1 MTDPFAAA
9 LARARQA
16 STPPDDPFERAK
28 RRATQQ
34 PEPSPLGLD
43 RWRDVAR
50 GVANTAAGLLTAPGE
65 GLARVVGEVLPEN
78 FGGRASKQAADQL
91 KAQREAAAQAVGPYE
106 TGTGAAAQIASN
118 LATAVVGGDPLQ
130 TAAAAATPDASTL
143 ALVGDL
149 VRKAGGKGSV
159 AEAAADRIAQLAES
173 PATRA
178 AVEYAVGRATAGIA
192 SKIAKKI
199 RERTTIQ
206 AATRERPMVTPDA
219 GPPGPVQTVERAP
232 IRPDAPGLGQAP
244 DAYQAAIARA
254 KSAEAQAAID
264 ARLAERAALERRAA
278 ALANGPK
285 IQAPEVPVIRTADV
299 PEPGVVKAGLP
310 PRPGLRVGE
319 EVGAVPRAVD
329 QTRPNF
335 NLRVSDAGRVPET
348 TRAEDAQVLAS
359 FTRGENL
366 DASMAL
372 RNAQA
377 QGERQAAQAAAAA
390 RAAGNERQALQI
402 ERAAREQAR
411 QVQAAMRRP
420 TPQRPPSNVQRG
432 GIMGPGRAN
441 FFPGPEALAY
451 VATKPAAT
459 AAIGAGVGALTN
471 EDDRLQGAIIGGAA
485 GFGAGVALR
494 GLSQYRLLDK
504 MRHSPSMAGAS
515 PQARAAY
522 ATLAEGIDLTGE
534 LEDGMR
540 AKAKGPWSVRLQKI
554 YDSAGDA
561 ARPLERLGNR
571 AVAKGLDFE
580 LSPNA
585 ALNKALDVGST
596 QHRFFFD
603 KAVDPVTGQAVGPSF
618 RDLHAPLENNP
629 GAIKDAWT
637 YVVGKRIVDRGIE
650 AFNGDAAKFQAYQD
664 AVQHLAQN
672 PENLAFGQ
680 RLNEYVDALGRYGVG
695 SGLWTPTEWEAMRQ
709 ADEIYVPF
717 RDVEAKIQREMGLS
731 GRGGGR
737 GGSLN
742 VAGVGKRYGNPE
754 PNPTIANPARSLA
767 EYTKQVIRRADQAR
781 INRSLF
787 AAADAMGLEGEAI
800 LTTLPDN
807 DPRILHAKQATM
819 ALEAAGMTPTE
830 AAAQSALYVDKISG
844 ANDVIEA
851 VDQAGRRR
859 YAILNAPEIRGA
871 LRAMRE
877 KPYQWASPELMRV
890 LMLPRRIVTATTT
903 GLAPRFSLLKNPLM
917 DVPDVVAR
925 TPGIRPA
932 DFARGYGASLRQSMY
947 THLQEIAPK
956 LADALGP
963 SQLADEASRA
973 GLSNTSLF
981 QRDLSPQAIADQLA
995 PTSPGRVARGAVRSA
1010 LAEPL
1015 LAAESVGA
1023 AMDMGPRLAA
1033 YSAMKRQLVAAGAT
1047 VRSAS
1052 QAAAAGGARA
1062 AVDYR
1067 RSSSLP
1073 ALQFLYAVT
1082 PFLRASV
1089 LATQRFAS
1097 FAKQYPARAATLAS
1111 GAAMIGMID
1120 WAVNGGDAEMTDRP
1134 ATERAQGPEYRLP
1147 SGDVVQ
1153 LPMSPELGVFRT
1165 SMYWALNKLMGDD
1178 PNTAQLVRETIL
1190 RALPPG
1196 IGEFAASRDLAA
1208 FAPPVF
1214 QQVLE
1219 NRANRTIF
1227 GDRPVVPGPLQR
1239 LDPAMQRFPSTA
1251 PTYDAVAAGL
1261 RKTGIAPG
1269 ASPLEVENVLGSMTN
1284 GFTPAVLSLTDPI
1297 AEKLTGT
1304 SAEARVPPPSITS
1317 SLNPASAV
1325 VKRKVPARTESETEF
1340 YDLRNELGRR
1350 MNSMRKLLGDLE
1362 KATPGPAQEAKRA
1375 ALKTYIEENRAWLE
1389 PDVQELPGLIGDA
1402 ITELRDQET
1411 VVQDQYRAKAL
1422 TRQQANE
1429 QLDAIRQRRQ
1439 ALLRGATAK
1448 LRERLGQ

>member
-1 MTDPFAAA
+1 
-9 LARARQA
+9 
-16 STPPDDPFERAK
+16 
-28 RRATQQ
+28 
-34 PEPSPLGLD
+34 
-43 RWRDVAR
+43 
-50 GVANTAAGLLTAPGE
+50 
-65 GLARVVGEVLPEN
+65 
-78 FGGRASKQAADQL
+78 
-91 KAQREAAAQAVGPYE
+91 
-106 TGTGAAAQIASN
+106 
-118 LATAVVGGDPLQ
+118 
-130 TAAAAATPDASTL
+130 
-143 ALVGDL
+143 
-149 VRKAGGKGSV
+149 
-159 AEAAADRIAQLAES
+159 
-173 PATRA
+173 
-178 AVEYAVGRATAGIA
+178 
-192 SKIAKKI
+192 
-199 RERTTIQ
+199 
-206 AATRERPMVTPDA
+206 
-219 GPPGPVQTVERAP
+219 
-232 IRPDAPGLGQAP
+232 
-244 DAYQAAIARA
+244 
-254 KSAEAQAAID
+254 
-264 ARLAERAALERRAA
+264 
-278 ALANGPK
+278 
-285 IQAPEVPVIRTADV
+285 
-299 PEPGVVKAGLP
+299 
-310 PRPGLRVGE
+310 
-319 EVGAVPRAVD
+319 
-329 QTRPNF
+329 
-335 NLRVSDAGRVPET
+335 
-348 TRAEDAQVLAS
+348 
-359 FTRGENL
+359 
-366 DASMAL
+366 
-372 RNAQA
+372 
-377 QGERQAAQAAAAA
+377 
-390 RAAGNERQALQI
+390 
-402 ERAAREQAR
+402 
-411 QVQAAMRRP
+411 
-420 TPQRPPSNVQRG
+420 
-432 GIMGPGRAN
+432 
-441 FFPGPEALAY
+441 
-451 VATKPAAT
+451 
-459 AAIGAGVGALTN
+459 
-471 EDDRLQGAIIGGAA
+471 
-485 GFGAGVALR
+485 
-494 GLSQYRLLDK
+494 
-504 MRHSPSMAGAS
+504 
-515 PQARAAY
+515 
-522 ATLAEGIDLTGE
+522 
-534 LEDGMR
+534 MR
-540 AKAKGPWSVRLQKI
+540 AKAKGPWSVRALRA
-554 YDSAGDA
+554 YDASGDA
-561 ARPLERLGNR
+561 TRPLDRLSRR
-571 AVAKGLDFE
+571 AVRAGLDFE
-580 LSPNA
+580 LSPSHA
-585 ALNKALDVGST
+585 VDKALEVGST
-596 QHRFFFD
+596 QHRFFYD
-603 KAVDPVTGQAVGPSF
+603 KAIDPVTHQAIGPSF
-618 RDLHAPLENNP
+618 RDIHDPLGQKP

-680 RLNEYVDALGRYGVG
+680 RLNAYVDALGRYGVG

-742 VAGVGKRYGNPE
+742 VAGGSKRYGTPE
-754 PNPTIANPARSLA
+754 PNPTIANPARSLV

-877 KPYQWASPELMRV
+877 TPSQYLSPEVMRV

-903 GLAPRFSLLKNPLM
+903 GLAPRFSLLKNPMM
-917 DVPDVVAR
+917 DIPDVVAR

-932 DFARGYGASLRQSMY
+932 DFARGYGASFRQSMY

-973 GLSNTSLF
+973 GLSNASLF

-1033 YSAMKRQLVAAGAT
+1033 YNATKRALLANGAKI
-1047 VRSAS
+1047 RSAVA
-1052 QAAAAGGARA
+1052 QGAHVGRRA
-1062 AVDYR
+1062 ATDYQR
-1067 RSSSLP
+1067 GSSVP
-1073 ALQFLYAVT
+1073 ALQFLYAVE
-1082 PFLRASV
+1082 PFTRASV

-1097 FAKQYPARAATLAS
+1097 FAKQYPKRAATLAS
-1111 GAAMIGMID
+1111 GAAMLGMID
-1120 WAVNGGDAEMTDRP
+1120 WAVNGGDADMRDRP
-1134 ATERAQGPEYRLP
+1134 ATERAQGPEYKLP

-1196 IGEFAASRDLAA
+1196 IGEFAATRRLAA
-1208 FAPPVF
+1208 FAPPVA
-1214 QQVLE
+1214 QQLLE
-1219 NRANRTIF
+1219 NESNRTLF

-1297 AEKLTGT
+1297 AEQLTGT

-1340 YDLRNELGRR
+1340 YDLRNQLTTR

-1362 KATPGPAQEAKRA
+1362 KAAPGPAQEAKRA

-1389 PDVQELPGLIGDA
+1389 PEVQQLPSLIGDA

-1439 ALLRGATAK
+1439 ALLRSATAK

>member
-16 STPPDDPFERAK
+16 SAPPDDPFERAK

-91 KAQREAAAQAVGPYE
+91 KAQREAAAQGVGPYE
-106 TGTGAAAQIASN
+106 TGTGAAAQIAGN

-130 TAAAAATPDASTL
+130 TAAAAASPDASTL

-149 VRKAGGKGSV
+149 VRKAGGKGSA

-192 SKIAKKI
+192 GKIAKKI

-206 AATRERPMVTPDA
+206 AATRERAIVTPDA
-219 GPPGPVQTVERAP
+219 GPPGPVQTVERKP
-232 IRPDAPGLGQAP
+232 IHPDVPGPGQVP

-254 KSAEAQAAID
+254 KAAEAD
-264 ARLAERAALERRAA
+264 DLARRVAALREAT
-278 ALANGPK
+278 P
-285 IQAPEVPVIRTADV
+285 APPQGVPVIRTADV
-299 PEPGVVKAGLP
+299 PD
-310 PRPGLRVGE
+310 PRLVGQ
-319 EVGAVPRAVD
+319 GVPR
-329 QTRPNF
+329 RPNTTKVGS
-335 NLRVSDAGRVPET
+335 LAVESPIQGPSAMEGVSIPDRASRARVPET
-348 TRAEDAQVLAS
+348 TRAEDAKVLAS
-359 FTRGENL
+359 FMRGENL
-366 DASMAL
+366 DAS
-372 RNAQA
+372 R
-377 QGERQAAQAAAAA
+377 R
-390 RAAGNERQALQI
+390 I
-402 ERAAREQAR
+402 REA
-411 QVQAAMRRP
+411 
-420 TPQRPPSNVQRG
+420 RG
-432 GIMGPGRAN
+432 GVTNVEDLLSVGRTN
-441 FFPGPEALAY
+441 FFPGAEALAS

-485 GFGAGVALR
+485 GYGAGVALR
-494 GLSQYRLLDK
+494 GLSQYRLLNK
-504 MRHSPSMAGAS
+504 MRHSPSMAGAT

-540 AKAKGPWSVRLQKI
+540 AKAKGPWSVRLQEI
-554 YDSAGDA
+554 YDSAGDSP
-561 ARPLERLGNR
+561 RPLDRLSRR
-571 AVAKGLDFE
+571 AVDRGLDAE
-580 LSPNA
+580 LSPSV

-596 QHRFFFD
+596 QHRFVYD
-603 KAVDPVTGQAVGPSF
+603 KAIDPVTGDPVGPSF

-637 YVVGKRIVDRGIE
+637 YVVGKRIVDRGID
-650 AFNGDAAKFQAYQD
+650 AFNGDATKFQAYQD

-754 PNPTIANPARSLA
+754 PNPPIANPARSLV

-859 YAILNAPEIRGA
+859 YAILNAPEVRGA

-877 KPYQWASPELMRV
+877 TPSQYLSPEVMRV

-903 GLAPRFSLLKNPLM
+903 GLAPRFSMLKNPMM
-917 DVPDVVAR
+917 DIPDVVGR
-925 TPGIRPA
+925 TPGIRLS
-932 DFARGYGASLRQSMY
+932 DFAKGYGASLRQSMY

-995 PTSPGRVARGAVRSA
+995 PTSPGRVVRGAVRSA

-1015 LAAESVGA
+1015 LAAESIGA

-1033 YSAMKRQLVAAGAT
+1033 YNAVRRQLIAAGAS

-1052 QAAAAGGARA
+1052 LQGAATGARA

-1073 ALQFLYAVT
+1073 ALQFFYAVT

-1097 FAKQYPARAATLAS
+1097 FAKQYPKRAATLAS

-1120 WAVNGGDAEMTDRP
+1120 WAVNGGDAKMTDRP
-1134 ATERAQGPEYRLP
+1134 ATGRAQGPEYRLP

-1196 IGEFAASRDLAA
+1196 IGEFAATRRLAA
-1208 FAPPVF
+1208 FAPPVA
-1214 QQVLE
+1214 QQLLE
-1219 NRANRTIF
+1219 NESNRTLF

-1297 AEKLTGT
+1297 AEKLTGA

-1317 SLNPASAV
+1317 TLNPLSAV
-1325 VKRKVPARTESETEF
+1325 VKRKVPTRTESETQF

-1350 MNSMRKLLGDLE
+1350 MNSMRKLLSDLE
-1362 KATPGPAQEAKRA
+1362 KAAPGPAQEAKRA

-1402 ITELRDQET
+1402 ITELRGQET
-1411 VVQDQYRAKAL
+1411 VVKDQYGAKAL

-1429 QLDAIRQRRQ
+1429 QLDAIRERRQ
-1439 ALLRGATAK
+1439 ALLRSATAK